1 VTAAAADNG
10 SGLAGESPPTAA
22 ASLTGQAGVVIL
34 ARALAFVSAFAV
46 PIVLV
51 RAINKESYGIY
62 RQSLFIYST
71 FMPILQFGLTQ
82 SLYYFFPRDPEGR
95 PGLVTQTHLILAGAG
110 FAFAGVLILARGWV
124 ADYFGEPVMADYMF
138 WIGPFVAL
146 MVVASTLEVM
156 VIVEQKVRLTF
167 WVIVGSEALRAAL
180 VLAAAVLTRDVGR
193 MLAALA
199 LFAAAR
205 ALFLLI
211 HCRAE
216 RLLSLAAMDRGSLRQ
231 QLSYAIPFG
240 FAGMVVTILTSVD
253 RFYVSRFFDSEAFA
267 VYSIGCFQLPV
278 ITIVFTSAIS
288 VLLGRMA
295 ELQKEG
301 KRSEMLAL
309 WRRSNRKMS
318 LVSIPMVVAFA
329 ILAREFVVGLFTA
342 EYVGAVPIFIT
353 FLALIPRQSIPRA
366 DSLHHVVER
375 GRSRHRRRP
384 RLPARPSARAP
395 GAGDRGGD
403 RTVDRGRRA
412 SLAHAGTP
420 RRGLATALPL
430 GRSRPHH
437 CPRRRPRP
445 PPGLRPRAGRGA
457 ADRRSGGGLHGLP
470 GGLLRDRDPGWPGR
484 AG

>member
-1 VTAAAADNG
+1 
-10 SGLAGESPPTAA
+10 
-22 ASLTGQAGVVIL
+22 
-34 ARALAFVSAFAV
+34 
-46 PIVLV
+46 VLV
-51 RAINKESYGIY
+51 RSINKDSYGIY

-301 KRSEMLAL
+301 KRSEMQAL

-318 LVSIPMVVAFA
+318 LVSIPMVIAFA

-353 FLALIPRQSIPRA
+353 FLALIPRQSIPYGVVTRA
-366 DSLHHVVER
+366 FGLTRFIMWLSVV
-375 GRSRHRRRP
+375 
-384 RLPARPSARAP
+384 A
-395 GAGDRGGD
+395 
-403 RTVDRGRRA
+403 
-412 SLAHAGTP
+412 
-420 RRGLATALPL
+420 LATAVVLAFLLARPLGLQGPAIAVVTGLWIVAGGQVWRTRGLLGVGWRRLFPWGDLARIIALAVGLGLPL
-430 GRSRPHH
+430 AFARERVEG
-437 CPRRRPRP
+437 P
-445 PPGLRPRAGRGA
+445 PIVVLAVGCTVYLAAFYGIGILVGLVERAELDEAR
-457 ADRRSGGGLHGLP
+457 
-470 GGLLRDRDPGWPGR
+470 GLLHRLRGLKS
-484 AG
+484 